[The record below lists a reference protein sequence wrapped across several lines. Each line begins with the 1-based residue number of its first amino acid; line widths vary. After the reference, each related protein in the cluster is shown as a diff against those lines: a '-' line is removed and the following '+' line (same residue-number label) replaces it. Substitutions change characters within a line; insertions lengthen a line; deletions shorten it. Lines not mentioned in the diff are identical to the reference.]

1 MQTNDIIDNRS
12 ERLVDHINRI
22 LPSTETARFAIG
34 YFFLSG
40 LEAIADKLDGVREL
54 RLLIGN
60 TTNRETLEQIA
71 EGYRRLDLVNEAV
84 EAQSYPKRA
93 ESRRMVAGAAEDV
106 RVSIELMEQTDE
118 AEKLVGVLARMI
130 EEKRLK
136 VRVYTKGRLHAKAYI
151 FDYRQDGRYEKGIAI
166 TGSSNFT
173 LSGLSHNTELNV
185 IVHGEGNHAA
195 LSSWHEE
202 LWNESEEFDAALIEE
217 MKSSW
222 AAAPVRPYDIYMKTL
237 YALVRDRLEGDTDT
251 EVLWDDE
258 ITARLADFQKVAVR
272 QAVQM
277 IRDYGGAFVADVVG
291 LGKSFIGAAIVKH
304 FERTQHARPLILC
317 PAPLV
322 EMWERY
328 NEVYALNACVL
339 SLGYLRDSSLSSNK
353 ADASGAKGTASGDEV
368 ASFNALLNKFP
379 DRDFV
384 LIDESHNLRH
394 SDTQRYK
401 IVQTFLSTGR
411 HCCLLTA
418 TPRNKSAWDVYH
430 QIKLFHQA
438 ETTDLPVDPPRLK
451 NYFRMIER
459 GERDL
464 PALLSNILIRR
475 TRNHILRWYGYD
487 AATHQQLDP
496 SRFQDYL
503 SGKRSAY
510 VIVGGRHQFFP
521 KRELETIEYSIEDTY
536 SGIYGRLRDYLGKAD
551 KPTGKQK
558 MAKPT
563 VKRLT
568 DELTYAR
575 YGLWHYLKADKGK
588 QEPYASLQRAG
599 ANLRGLIRVLLFKR
613 FESSVYAFTET
624 VRRLLRAHELFAA
637 ALAEGI
643 VPAGEEAQAILYEP
657 NDAEEGDIV
666 RALEAVSGKYKTEDF
681 HADKLA
687 AHIAHDTK
695 ILRTILTL
703 VAPITPAQDTKL
715 QTLIERLA
723 TSPLAGVKKLIFTQY
738 ADTARY
744 LYDNLNPN
752 NERDDTDVVYSSGK
766 KKSRVAGRFAPRS
779 NPEYAR
785 PAGES
790 ELNTV
795 ITTDVLSEGLNL
807 QDCNVIINYDLH
819 WNPVRLIQRF
829 GRIDRIGSS
838 HTAVHGFNFLPEL
851 GLDKNLGLR
860 EKLHNRIQEIHDT
873 IGEDAAILDRTES
886 LNEEAMYAIY
896 EKQGGQLSLF
906 EEEDEYL
913 DLNEAEEI
921 LRTLRRENPSEY
933 ERIANLRDGIR
944 AARSSSSQPGAFVF
958 CQAGRYQQLYLV
970 DERGD
975 IITREAPRVL
985 GWLKC
990 APEAPGEKLPEGY
1003 NNLVARLARRFA
1015 EEAKHRQAE
1024 RENTLSLTHGQKY
1037 VLRELRLIFG
1047 ATDDEDVKGQI
1058 NILESAFRGG
1068 VTTALARELNLLRRN
1083 SVTGKHLLKSLA
1095 NLYHTHN
1102 MSALSDRRAQSTRD
1116 AIPQVIC
1123 SEAFVT

>member
-1 MQTNDIIDNRS
+1 MPTNDIIDNRT

-40 LEAIADKLDGVREL
+40 LESIAEQLEGIKEL

-71 EGYRRLDLVNEAV
+71 EGYRRLDLVNETI

-93 ESRRMVAGAAEDV
+93 EARRMVEGAAEEM
-106 RVSIELMEQTDE
+106 RAGLELMEQTDE
-118 AEKLVGVLARMI
+118 AEKLVGVLAQMI
-130 EEKRLK
+130 QQKRLK
-136 VRVYTKGRLHAKAYI
+136 VRVYTRGRLHAKAYI

-173 LSGLSHNTELNV
+173 LAGLSHNTELNV
-185 IVHGEGNHAA
+185 IVHGDGNHTA
-195 LSSWHEE
+195 LSNWFEE
-202 LWNESEEFDAALIEE
+202 LWNESEEFDEALIEE
-217 MKSSW
+217 MKASW
-222 AAAPVRPYDIYMKTL
+222 AARALRPYDVYMKTL
-237 YALVRDRLEGDTDT
+237 YALVRDRLEGDTET

-304 FERTQHARPLILC
+304 FERTQHARPLVIC

-328 NEVYALNACVL
+328 NEVYALNARVL
-339 SLGYLRDSSLSSNK
+339 SLGYLREGSLGSNR
-353 ADASGAKGTASGDEV
+353 ADGNGTQRTIGGDEV

-438 ETTDLPVDPPRLK
+438 ETTDLPVDPPHLK

-459 GERDL
+459 GERNL

-496 SRFQDYL
+496 SRFTDYIT
-503 SGKRSAY
+503 GKRNAY
-510 VIVGGRHQFFP
+510 VIVGGHQQFFP

-551 KPTGKQK
+551 KPTGKQR

-575 YGLWHYLKADKGK
+575 YGLWHYLKTDKGK

-624 VRRLLRAHELFAA
+624 VRRLLRTHELFAA
-637 ALAEGI
+637 ALAQGI
-643 VPAGEEAQAILYEP
+643 VPAGEDAQAILYEP
-657 NDAEEGDIV
+657 NDAEEGDLL
-666 RALEAVSGKYKTEDF
+666 RALEAVSGKYKAEDF
-681 HADKLA
+681 HTGKLA
-687 AHIAHDTK
+687 AHIAHDTE

-703 VAPITPAQDTKL
+703 VEPITPAQDTKL
-715 QTLIERLA
+715 QTLIKRLA
-723 TSPLAGVKKLIFTQY
+723 ATPLAGSKKLIFTQY

-752 NERDDTDVVYSSGK
+752 NKRDDIDVVYSSGK
-766 KKSRVAGRFAPRS
+766 KKSRVAGRFAPRA
-779 NPEYAR
+779 NPEYVR
-785 PAGES
+785 PAGEA

-807 QDCNVIINYDLH
+807 QDCNIIINYDLH

-838 HTAVHGFNFLPEL
+838 HDAVYGFNFLPEL
-851 GLDKNLGLR
+851 GIEKNLGLR
-860 EKLHNRIQEIHDT
+860 ERLHNRIQEIHDT
-873 IGEDAAILDRTES
+873 IGEDAAILDRTEAI
-886 LNEEAMYAIY
+886 NEEAMYAIY
-896 EKQGGQLSLF
+896 ERQGGQLSLF
-906 EEEDEYL
+906 EDEDEYL

-921 LRTLRRENPSEY
+921 LRTLRRENPAEY

-944 AARSSSSQPGAFVF
+944 AARASSQQGAFVF
-958 CQAGRYQQLYLV
+958 CQAGRYQQLYLL

-975 IITREAPRVL
+975 IITREVPRVL

-990 APEAPGEKLPEGY
+990 APELPGEKLPEGY
-1003 NNLVARLARRFA
+1003 NKLVTRIARRFA
-1015 EEAKHRQAE
+1015 EEARHRQAE

-1037 VLRELRLIFG
+1037 VLRELRLIFT
-1047 ATDDEDVKGQI
+1047 ATDDEDAKGQI
-1058 NILESAFRGG
+1058 NILESAFRNSI
-1068 VTTALARELNLLRRN
+1068 TTALARELNLLRRN

-1102 MSALSDRRAQSTRD
+1102 MSTLSDRRAQSARD
-1116 AIPQVIC
+1116 AVPQIIC
-1123 SEAFVT
+1123 SEAFVS

>member
-1 MQTNDIIDNRS
+1 MPTNDIIDNRT

-22 LPSTETARFAIG
+22 LPSTEAARFAIG

-40 LEAIADKLDGVREL
+40 LESVAEKLDGVKEL

-71 EGYRRLDLVNEAV
+71 EGYRRLDLVSETV

-93 ESRRMVAGAAEDV
+93 ESRRMVADAAADV
-106 RVSIELMEQTDE
+106 RAGLELMEQTDE
-118 AEKLVGVLARMI
+118 AEKLIGVLTQMI
-130 EEKRLK
+130 EQKRLK
-136 VRVYTKGRLHAKAYI
+136 VHVYTKGRLHAKAYI

-185 IVHGEGNHAA
+185 VVHGNDNHSA
-195 LSSWHEE
+195 LSNWFEE
-202 LWNESEEFDAALIEE
+202 LWAESEEFDEALMQE

-222 AAAPVRPYDIYMKTL
+222 AATPLRPYDMYMKTL
-237 YALVRDRLEGDTDT
+237 YTLVHERLEGDTDT

-258 ITARLADFQKVAVR
+258 ITTRLADFQKVAVR

-304 FERTQHARPLILC
+304 FERTQHARPLIIC

-328 NEVYALNACVL
+328 NEVYALNARVL
-339 SLGYLRDSSLSSNK
+339 SMGYLREGSLKSNGNES
-353 ADASGAKGTASGDEV
+353 AEGEI
-368 ASFNALLNKFP
+368 ASFNQLLNKFP

-401 IVQTFLSTGR
+401 LVQTFLSTGR

-430 QIKLFHQA
+430 QIKLFHKD
-438 ETTDLPVDPPRLK
+438 ETTDLPVDPPHLK
-451 NYFRMIER
+451 NYFKMIEH
-459 GERDL
+459 GERGL
-464 PALLSNILIRR
+464 PALLSNILVRR

-487 AATHQQLDP
+487 AATHQSLDP
-496 SRFQDYL
+496 SRFHEYT
-503 SGKRSAY
+503 SGRRSAY

-536 SGIYGRLRDYLGKAD
+536 GGIYQTLRGFLGKAES
-551 KPTGKQK
+551 KRANKQPTKV
-558 MAKPT
+558 ML
-563 VKRLT
+563 KRLSN
-568 DELTYAR
+568 ELTFAR
-575 YGLWHYLKADKGK
+575 YGLWHYLIGDKGK
-588 QEPYASLQRAG
+588 SEPYASLQRAG
-599 ANLRGLIRVLLFKR
+599 ANLRGLIRILLFKR
-613 FESSVYAFTET
+613 FESSVYAFKQT

-637 ALAEGI
+637 ALAQGI
-643 VPAGEEAQAILYEP
+643 VPAGEDAQAILYEP
-657 NDAEEGDIV
+657 NDAEEADLMD
-666 RALEAVSGKYKTEDF
+666 ALREVSVKYKAEDF
-681 HADKLA
+681 HADKLR
-687 AHIAHDTK
+687 AHIEHDTE

-703 VAPITPAQDTKL
+703 VEPITPEQDAKL
-715 QTLIERLA
+715 QTLKERL
-723 TSPLAGVKKLIFTQY
+723 TKPPLAGRKKLIFTQY

-744 LYDNLNPN
+744 LYDNLNPDN
-752 NERDDTDVVYSSGK
+752 LIDDIEVVYSSGK
-766 KKSRVAGRFAPRS
+766 SKARVAGRFAPHA
-779 NPEYAR
+779 NPEYVR
-785 PAGES
+785 PPSEV

-807 QDCNVIINYDLH
+807 QDGNVIINYDLH

-829 GRIDRIGSS
+829 GRIDRIGSQ
-838 HTAVHGFNFLPEL
+838 HDTVYGFNFLPEI

-860 EKLHNRIQEIHDT
+860 ERLHNRIQEIHDT
-873 IGEDAAILDRTES
+873 IGEDAAILDRTEAI
-886 LNEEAMYAIY
+886 NEEAMYAIY
-896 EKQGGQLSLF
+896 EQQDGQLSLF

-921 LRTLRRENPSEY
+921 LRTLRRENPTEY

-944 AARSSSSQPGAFVF
+944 AARASSQKGAFVF
-958 CQAGRYQQLYLV
+958 CQAGRYQQLYLL
-970 DERGD
+970 DEQGD
-975 IITREAPRVL
+975 IITREVPRVL

-990 APEAPGEKLPEGY
+990 SPEVPGERLPEGY
-1003 NNLVARLARRFA
+1003 NKLITSIARRFA

-1024 RENTLSLTHGQKY
+1024 REHTLSLTHGQKY
-1037 VLRELRLIFG
+1037 VLRELRLLFG
-1047 ATDDEDVKGQI
+1047 VTDDDDIKGQI
-1058 NILESAFRGG
+1058 NILESAFRSSI
-1068 VTTALARELNLLRRN
+1068 TTALARELNLLRRN
-1083 SVTGKHLLKSLA
+1083 SVTGANLLKTLA
-1095 NLYHTHN
+1095 HLYHTHH
-1102 MSALSDRRAQSTRD
+1102 MSNLADRRAQNVENTVPR
-1116 AIPQVIC
+1116 VIC
-1123 SEAFVT
+1123 SEALL